1 MTCLSSCFMKAIRDL
16 HNMDQGSQVTKQ
28 LDRFLRRAGAKANG
42 QIAQVSGSRKKVVQ
56 ATHRADAE

>member
-1 MTCLSSCFMKAIRDL
+1 MKVIRDL
-16 HNMDQGSQVTKQ
+16 HNMDQSSQVTKQ
-28 LDRFLRRAGAKANG
+28 LDRFLRRAGAKAKG